1 MSPEKLNDPET
12 YVHHTAGNPHP
23 NWAPEVAMRELQ
35 SFSHNKGYATV
46 AYDVVCHM
54 GSDGVFTI
62 MEGRGAGRS
71 AATMDRNEEGEAICM
86 MGYFHPG
93 NKLSDRPQPR
103 EIEGLA
109 WGIAW
114 MVEQGWSA
122 RDTKI
127 LGHRDNPA
135 HLNATTCP
143 GNLLYEELPVIR
155 RRVDQILNPTPITPP
170 APPTRP
176 PFTQQEVGNMK
187 LITPTRV
194 ADTRSGAMTTR
205 VEIPI
210 AGNVVAIT
218 ATVTVI
224 PQAHGGFL
232 SGFPGTSCLNWGDN
246 RDAIAN
252 TTVLPVTNGKVTLN
266 ASTPVHI
273 IVDMLGTHS
282 PTS

>member
-127 LGHRDNPA
+127 LGHRDYPA
-135 HLNATTCP
+135 HLNATTCTRMVSAQWLSLAFILSRNP
-143 GNLLYEELPVIR
+143 LEL
-155 RRVDQILNPTPITPP
+155 T
-170 APPTRP
+170 
-176 PFTQQEVGNMK
+176 
-187 LITPTRV
+187 
-194 ADTRSGAMTTR
+194 
-205 VEIPI
+205 
-210 AGNVVAIT
+210 
-218 ATVTVI
+218 
-224 PQAHGGFL
+224 
-232 SGFPGTSCLNWGDN
+232 
-246 RDAIAN
+246 
-252 TTVLPVTNGKVTLN
+252 TTVSLSIVVTC
-266 ASTPVHI
+266 ST
-273 IVDMLGTHS
+273 G
-282 PTS
+282 